1 MGIKLSYHV
10 EVFKQFAQKN
20 KKLFEDMGVDANHL
34 GFKSIIENG
43 NEVFTYGEKLKALA
57 ASKTFPSSVNPEKP
71 VPEQQMER
79 RFDTARFTQE
89 VLSKKIWMA
98 TIVPILIAAT
108 VYFVLMLAI

>member
-1 MGIKLSYHV
+1 M

-20 KKLFEDMGVDANHL
+20 KKIFEDMGVDASHL

-43 NEVFTYGEKLKALA
+43 NEMFTYGDKLKALA
-57 ASKTFPSSVNPEKP
+57 GSKTFQSSVTPEKTI
-71 VPEQQMER
+71 PEQKMDH

-98 TIVPILIAAT
+98 TIVPVLVAAT
-108 VYFVLMLAI
+108 LYFVLMLVF